1 MLPEAG
7 KLTIKYD
14 DSGVSVVTEGAVSET
29 TFAHL
34 TDLLLDNAETEAGG
48 IDRGDDAALM
58 ASMDPSNF
66 DDAKLMKVRRSLLVE
81 SHRLYGGV
89 LKISSVMKAFH
100 ALDDDNSGFV
110 DGEEFGR
117 LCRKLDPK
125 VTDKMVAMAL
135 EAIDDN
141 GDGQVGSSLF
151 SSASSLRL
159 GRLVAFQLSH
169 VVPDLQIHS
178 LYF

>member
-1 MLPEAG
+1 M
-7 KLTIKYD
+7 
-14 DSGVSVVTEGAVSET
+14 
-29 TFAHL
+29 
-34 TDLLLDNAETEAGG
+34 
-48 IDRGDDAALM
+48 
-58 ASMDPSNF
+58 
-66 DDAKLMKVRRSLLVE
+66 
-81 SHRLYGGV
+81 

-141 GDGQVGSSLF
+141 GDGQV
-151 SSASSLRL
+151 RL
-159 GRLVAFQLSH
+159 GRLVALQLSH
-169 VVPDLQIHS
+169 VVPDLQIYS
-178 LYF
+178 LCF